1 MLTGEGPVEACA
13 GGGRATCGVRL
24 RGHPTDHRFRSL
36 APGVAPALP
45 ALARAA
51 SFGMLAGF
59 VFSPAT
65 RIIGSGA
72 WSDVLRAIHKLLG
85 PTNARNPN
93 RSSIEVHRT
102 WHPWRGASR
111 YDCQFAGSC
120 GKRATNKATGRPAA
134 GSRATGHRRGR
145 DELGARQF
153 AKPTIFQTKSQ
164 LRSHLYY

>member
-1 MLTGEGPVEACA
+1 MEACA

-65 RIIGSGA
+65 RMVAVPGRMSFALSTAQTLGS
-72 WSDVLRAIHKLLG
+72 H
-85 PTNARNPN
+85 
-93 RSSIEVHRT
+93 
-102 WHPWRGASR
+102 
-111 YDCQFAGSC
+111 
-120 GKRATNKATGRPAA
+120 KRA
-134 GSRATGHRRGR
+134 
-145 DELGARQF
+145 
-153 AKPTIFQTKSQ
+153 KP
-164 LRSHLYY
+164 